1 MTIEYITLVISI
13 LSIFIAAFAAI
24 STFWVSRR
32 KDYKN
37 IVTAESTRWLNSL
50 REDVAD
56 FYCLATEIYVVRSIN
71 FLGGPFSAN
80 EELPLKVKEFTK
92 KSIMIK
98 FRINPTDV
106 ETINKVAEVVRL
118 QSLFNIA
125 YEMSESERE
134 MYLKKVDKEV
144 TACLD
149 DFEKH
154 MQNFFQ
160 KQWDKIQSGC
170 CKVIVL

>member
-1 MTIEYITLVISI
+1 
-13 LSIFIAAFAAI
+13 
-24 STFWVSRR
+24 
-32 KDYKN
+32 
-37 IVTAESTRWLNSL
+37 
-50 REDVAD
+50 
-56 FYCLATEIYVVRSIN
+56 
-71 FLGGPFSAN
+71 
-80 EELPLKVKEFTK
+80 
-92 KSIMIK
+92 MIK

-154 MQNFFQ
+154 MQNSFKSNGTKYSQMLQGYSFI
-160 KQWDKIQSGC
+160 KRNKFCI
-170 CKVIVL
+170 I

>member
-144 TACLD
+144 TAFFD

-160 KQWDKIQSGC
+160 KQWDKIQSDAAR
-170 CKVIVL
+170 L

>member
-1 MTIEYITLVISI
+1 M
-13 LSIFIAAFAAI
+13 
-24 STFWVSRR
+24 
-32 KDYKN
+32 
-37 IVTAESTRWLNSL
+37 
-50 REDVAD
+50 
-56 FYCLATEIYVVRSIN
+56 ATEIYVVRSIN

-160 KQWDKIQSGC
+160 KQWDKIQSDAAR
-170 CKVIVL
+170 L